1 MAKGMLIL
9 SACRLQLRSSALM
22 PICFKSGGKSAAPEA
37 SSVMTRA
44 TAARVMQMCNIASMD
59 FKRTPDTCAAAA
71 VAAMA
76 SAYSRTL
83 GAAAS
88 TNLWRGDGGA
98 MKMVHNARVNGRPHT
113 CGRAANGQLQMRRA
127 LKCAHA

>member
-1 MAKGMLIL
+1 VI
-9 SACRLQLRSSALM
+9 
-22 PICFKSGGKSAAPEA
+22 
-37 SSVMTRA
+37 TRA
-44 TAARVMQMCNIASMD
+44 TAARVMRMCNIASMD

-88 TNLWRGDGGA
+88 TNLWRGDGGP
-98 MKMVHNARVNGRPHT
+98 MKMVQNARVKGRPHT
-113 CGRAANGQLQMRRA
+113 CGRAANGRRQT
-127 LKCAHA
+127 LRVLMHANA